1 MAKEMYE
8 DTMKNKKFVEKGGI
22 AEKKRK
28 LDNNSAEGLMLPAK
42 KNSKFIQSS
51 GALLPFDFD

>member
-1 MAKEMYE
+1 
-8 DTMKNKKFVEKGGI
+8 MKNKKFVEKGGI